1 MISHYQ
7 RGFELLHNPEI
18 NKGTAFTETER
29 EAMGLRGLLP
39 PRVFSQAEQEM
50 RVLENFDRKPNDLEK
65 YIYMISLDDRNETLF
80 YRVVI
85 NNLAKMMPII
95 YTPTVGKACQQYAHI
110 FRRPR
115 GLYISAEDRGQIAS
129 ILENW
134 PHDDVRVVVVTDGE
148 RILGLGDLGANGMGI
163 PVGKLSLYTACAGV
177 PPSQTM
183 PITLD
188 VGTNNESLL
197 QDPLYIGLSQHRL
210 RGQAYDELVEEMVTA
225 ITARYPQVLIQF
237 EDFATEN
244 AFGLLDRYREQ
255 ICTFNDDIQG
265 TAAVSLAGL
274 YSALRL
280 TGGRLKEQ
288 RLLFLGAGEAGIGIA
303 NLVVSAMMEEGLTEA
318 EARRRCWFVD
328 SKGLVVQSRSD
339 LSTYKRTFAHDHEF
353 LPDLLTA
360 VETLKPTALIGAC
373 GRPNMFTQPIL
384 EMMVELNERPII
396 FSLSNP
402 TSQSECTAEEAY
414 RWTDG
419 RAIFASGSPFDPV
432 KLNGQYFVP
441 AQGNNAYIFPGVGL
455 GVLVSG
461 ARLVT
466 DEMFM
471 AAAKALALEV
481 STGDLELG
489 CIMPPLA
496 RIREVSAALAAAVAE
511 VAYRRG
517 LATTPEPDD
526 LLAAVRESMYQPE
539 YQPWL

>member
-148 RILGLGDLGANGMGI
+148 RILGLGDLGANGMGT

-244 AFGLLDRYREQ
+244 AFGLLDRVPGE
-255 ICTFNDDIQG
+255 TPDDIVAAYEKAVADMTADPDYQAAKEPVLG
-265 TAAVSLAGL
+265 TYEQVTGDAAETL
-274 YSALRL
+274 YQKGTTISPELRD
-280 TGGRLKEQ
+280 Q
-288 RLLFLGAGEAGIGIA
+288 
-303 NLVVSAMMEEGLTEA
+303 VV
-318 EARRRCWFVD
+318 
-328 SKGLVVQSRSD
+328 
-339 LSTYKRTFAHDHEF
+339 
-353 LPDLLTA
+353 DLL
-360 VETLKPTALIGAC
+360 E
-373 GRPNMFTQPIL
+373 
-384 EMMVELNERPII
+384 
-396 FSLSNP
+396 
-402 TSQSECTAEEAY
+402 SEY
-414 RWTDG
+414 N
-419 RAIFASGSPFDPV
+419 V
-432 KLNGQYFVP
+432 KLG
-441 AQGNNAYIFPGVGL
+441 
-455 GVLVSG
+455 
-461 ARLVT
+461 T
-466 DEMFM
+466 DE
-471 AAAKALALEV
+471 
-481 STGDLELG
+481 
-489 CIMPPLA
+489 
-496 RIREVSAALAAAVAE
+496 
-511 VAYRRG
+511 
-517 LATTPEPDD
+517 
-526 LLAAVRESMYQPE
+526 
-539 YQPWL
+539 